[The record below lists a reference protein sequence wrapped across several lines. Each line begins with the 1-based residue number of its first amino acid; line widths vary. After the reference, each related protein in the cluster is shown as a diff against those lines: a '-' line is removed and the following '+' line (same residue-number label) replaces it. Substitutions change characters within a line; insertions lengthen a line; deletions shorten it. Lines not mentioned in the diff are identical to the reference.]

1 MANEEALQEL
11 GRDKRGPSRETRLT
25 SHVPPTRLTSRVSRP
40 PITSPHHATRRR
52 RNASNAPPISSNSPL
67 VGSGTIVE
75 AML

>member
-25 SHVPPTRLTSRVSRP
+25 SRVPQLVSRLASHVP

-52 RNASNAPPISSNSPL
+52 RNASSAPPISSNSPL

>member
-1 MANEEALQEL
+1 MLPMANEEALQEL

-25 SHVPPTRLTSRVSRP
+25 SRVPPSHP
-40 PITSPHHATRRR
+40 PHHATRRR
-52 RNASNAPPISSNSPL
+52 RNASSAPPNSSNSPL